1 MTENLT
7 KLQNL
12 ENLIRFSTDE
22 TERKTLLELKRTMKI
37 PLIKEVHH
45 YKISYLENCK
55 RWNTYVKKPTGGRK
69 EIKAQTEREIYEKL
83 WKYYGFES
91 ITVYTLFWKWFE
103 YAKDFTSSSN
113 TLDRHRQYFQKYL
126 SESDLLHKN
135 VDEFDSSELSAE
147 CNRLVT
153 AFDMSYKTWQNFKG
167 VLGGMFEYACKKHYT
182 ATNYMTEV
190 KIKVKF
196 RQVTKKESAT
206 EVYNTDE
213 YKDQKRYMYG
223 KFWETHDP
231 VFAQILFQDFTGLRI
246 GELTALRWS
255 DLTEKGLHVTCEEVY
270 DRFGG
275 CDKRRYRVVH
285 HTKTYTDRYVTL
297 PDQATDLLK
306 HLDSS
311 TEFIFSRKETGRIT
325 SRQVT
330 YQLEKYAKVEDL
342 QVKRSHK
349 TRKTYASNL
358 AAGGIQLDKIRTQLG
373 HASLRTTLS
382 YIYDTSVDDSA
393 AAINACV

>member
-1 MTENLT
+1 MTEKIT

-12 ENLIRFSTDE
+12 ENLIRSTTNK
-22 TERKTLLELKRTMKI
+22 TEKNMLLELKSTMKI
-37 PLIKEVHH
+37 SLIKEIHP

-55 RWNTYVKKPTGGRK
+55 RWNTYVKRPEGGRR
-69 EIKAQTEREIYEKL
+69 EIKAPTERELYEKL
-83 WKYYGFES
+83 WKHYGFES

-103 YAKDFTSSSN
+103 YVKPFTSSSN

-126 SESDLLHKN
+126 SKSELLHQN
-135 VDEFDSSELSAE
+135 VDQFDASELSAE

-153 AFDMSYKTWQNFKG
+153 AFGMSYKTWQNLKG
-167 VLGGMFEYACKKHYT
+167 VLSGMFEYAFKKHFT
-182 ATNYMTEV
+182 ATNYMTSV
-190 KIKVKF
+190 QIKVKF
-196 RQVTKKESAT
+196 RQVTKKEPST
-206 EVYNTDE
+206 EVYNVTE
-213 YKDQKRYMYG
+213 YKDQKRYMYN

-246 GELTALRWS
+246 GELTSLRWS
-255 DLTEKGLHVTCEEVY
+255 DITEKGLHVTCEEVY

-275 CDKRRYRVVH
+275 CDKRRYRVVP

-297 PDQATDLLK
+297 PEQATDLLK
-306 HLDSS
+306 HLDHS
-311 TEFIFSRKETGRIT
+311 TEFIFSRETTGRIT

-330 YQLEKYAKVEDL
+330 YQLEKYAEVKGL

-373 HASLRTTLS
+373 HASLKTTLN

>member
-1 MTENLT
+1 MTDEL
-7 KLQNL
+7 KRLQNL
-12 ENLIRFSTDE
+12 ENLIKTTTNE
-22 TERKTLLELKRTMKI
+22 TEKSTLLELKNNMKI
-37 PLIKEVHH
+37 SLIDKIHP
-45 YKISYLENCK
+45 YKISYLETCG
-55 RWNTYVKKPTGGRK
+55 RWNTYVKKSTGGRR
-69 EIKAQTEREIYEKL
+69 EIKAPTKNELYKKL
-83 WKYYGFES
+83 WKHYGFES

-126 SESDLLHKN
+126 FKSDLLHKN
-135 VDEFDSSELSAE
+135 VDEFDGTELSAE

-153 AFDMSYKTWQNFKG
+153 GFDMTYKTWQNLKSI
-167 VLGGMFEYACKKHYT
+167 LNGMFEYACKKHFT
-182 ATNYMTEV
+182 ASNYMSEV

-196 RQVTKKESAT
+196 RQVTKKEPAT
-206 EVYNTDE
+206 EVYNMTE
-213 YKDQKRYMYG
+213 YKDQKRYMYNM
-223 KFWETHDP
+223 FWETRDP
-231 VFAQILFQDFTGLRI
+231 VFAQILFQDFSGLRI

-275 CDKRRYRVVH
+275 CDKRRYRVVP

-297 PDQATDLLK
+297 PEQATDLLK
-306 HLDSS
+306 HLDHS
-311 TEFIFSRKETGRIT
+311 TEFIFSRETTGRIT

-330 YQLEKYAKVEDL
+330 YQLEKYAEVKDL

-373 HASLRTTLS
+373 HASLKTTLG
-382 YIYDTSVDDSA
+382 YIYDTSTDDSA
-393 AAINACV
+393 TAINACV